1 MLSIIRSSVFK
12 KETKKIKDESVFAE
26 LETVVTLL
34 VENLPLPEKYKL
46 HPLKGNYKN
55 YMECHLK
62 PNVLLIFR
70 TTKTEL
76 YLYRIGSHS
85 NLLKK

>member
-1 MLSIIRSSVFK
+1 MLGIVRSSVFK
-12 KETKKIKDESVFAE
+12 REAKKIKDESVYTE
-26 LETVVTLL
+26 LETVVALL
-34 VENLPLPEKYKL
+34 VQNLPLPEKYKL

-62 PNVLLIFR
+62 PDVLLVFR
-70 TTKTEL
+70 TTKAEL

-85 NLLKK
+85 NLFG

>member
-1 MLSIIRSSVFK
+1 MLDIARSSVFK
-12 KETKKIKDESVFAE
+12 KEIKKIKDEDVFAE
-26 LETVVTLL
+26 LKNVVTLL
-34 VENLPLPEKYKL
+34 VNNLPLPEKYKL
-46 HPLKGNYKN
+46 HPLHGNYKN

-62 PNVLLIFR
+62 PNVLLVFR

-85 NLLKK
+85 RLFK

>member
-1 MLSIIRSSVFK
+1 MLSITRSSVFK
-12 KETKKIKDESVFAE
+12 KEAKKIKDESVFTE

-34 VENLPLPEKYKL
+34 IENLPLPEKYKL

-70 TTKTEL
+70 IAKTEL

>member
-1 MLSIIRSSVFK
+1 MLNIVRSSVFK
-12 KETKKIKDESVFAE
+12 KETKKIKDESVFTE

-34 VENLPLPEKYKL
+34 VGNLPLPEKYKQ

-62 PNVLLIFR
+62 PDVLLIFK

>member
-1 MLSIIRSSVFK
+1 MLNIVRSSVFK
-12 KETKKIKDESVFAE
+12 TEIKTIKDESIFTE

-34 VENLPLPEKYKL
+34 VQNSPLPEKYKL

-62 PNVLLIFR
+62 PNILLVFKI
-70 TTKTEL
+70 TEIEL

-85 NLLKK
+85 KLFK

>member
-1 MLSIIRSSVFK
+1 MLEIVRSSAFK
-12 KETKKIKDESVFAE
+12 KDIKKIKDESVFTE
-26 LETVVTLL
+26 LETIVSLL
-34 VENLPLPEKYKL
+34 VEKSELPKKYKL

-62 PNVLLIFR
+62 PDILLIFR
-70 TTKTEL
+70 TTATEL

-85 NLLKK
+85 KLLKK

>member
-1 MLSIIRSSVFK
+1 MLNIIRSSAFK
-12 KETKKIKDESVFAE
+12 TEIKKFKDESIFTE
-26 LETVVTLL
+26 LETVVSLL
-34 VENLPLPEKYKL
+34 VSNLPLPEKYKP
-46 HPLKGNYKN
+46 HPLRGNYKN

-62 PNVLLIFR
+62 PDVLLIYR
-70 TTKTEL
+70 ITEVDL

>member
-1 MLSIIRSSVFK
+1 MLDIARSSAFK

-26 LETVVTLL
+26 LETVVALL
-34 VENLPLPEKYKL
+34 IENMPLPEKYKL
-46 HPLKGNYKN
+46 HPLIGSYKD

-62 PNVLLIFR
+62 PDILLIFR

-85 NLLKK
+85 NLFKK

>member
-1 MLSIIRSSVFK
+1 VLDIVRSSAFK
-12 KETKKIKDESVFAE
+12 REIKKIKDESIYTE

-34 VENLPLPEKYKL
+34 VQSLPLPEKYKL
-46 HPLKGNYKN
+46 HPLKGNYKS
-55 YMECHLK
+55 YKECHLK
-62 PNVLLIFR
+62 PDVLLIFK

-85 NLLKK
+85 SLF

>member
-1 MLSIIRSSVFK
+1 MLDIARSSAFK
-12 KETKKIKDESVFAE
+12 KEFKKIKDDDVFAE
-26 LETVVTLL
+26 LKNVVTLL
-34 VENLPLPEKYKL
+34 VNNLPLPEKYKL
-46 HPLKGNYKN
+46 HPLHGNYKK

-62 PNVLLIFR
+62 PDVLLIFR

-85 NLLKK
+85 KLFK